1 MQLSAHLFFY
11 YLDSGGGCFGVR
23 RAEDAKKRVRMAKM
37 RYSEMPTD
45 YSCDNL
51 AAMRINED
59 QLESCW
65 SHKSSLHK
73 IIPIRRESSVNEL
86 KHLSIYKSP
95 FCGSPET
102 LVNTTT
108 VNYHTSSLPRCP
120 PIHKSHSLP
129 RGCEEHCHEAIQF
142 NILQVPPED
151 FASQL
156 TRLDIATFRSI
167 APDELSSCAW
177 NKKNKLTVAPNV
189 VAFTRRFNLVSF
201 WTVEEVLSGDSPKKR
216 AEVLGHFIRIAK
228 KLHELNN
235 LHSLFAIV
243 SALQSASVFRLN
255 KTWGYISKKERQTFD
270 KLAEVFSN
278 KNNWGNLR
286 EHMESLKLPCIP
298 YLGLFLTDLVYIDIA
313 HPHSG
318 GLESEQR
325 QLKMNNILRV
335 ISNYQQSDYTHLH
348 ALPHIQEYLGSKQYI
363 EELQKF
369 KEDDQYKRSL
379 NLEPSSPVPSSS
391 SSKES
396 VSDAMAHQGRGS
408 AASLN
413 LSPSRGTGSMRLSSA
428 PVKFVPGHR
437 KSRSLGTKFRS
448 TSLPRNFHKQ
458 GGPHLCSARPSLG
471 TCVFRACHMGNPE
484 DCGIDNPRHSTGDRH
499 LLDDSVI
506 EEHLELREDELH
518 LKDDRLAEDE
528 DCGLLLK
535 NGSPLSELGMS
546 VDDTF
551 QMQGLLRRKTL
562 LKEGKKPAVSS
573 WQKHWMQLCGQ
584 SLVYFAPKSFK
595 GFSTDHRSD
604 YKRDPC
610 KLVSVLGWTVTISD
624 NTAQPDLQLTDPLR
638 GNIYK
643 LRASSRSEALKWY
656 SSLQSAIRGG
666 KEKPLPANLMSFE

>member
-1 MQLSAHLFFY
+1 MQLSAHLYFFY

-23 RAEDAKKRVRMAKM
+23 RAEHAKKRVRMAKM

-59 QLESCW
+59 QLDSCW
-65 SHKSSLHK
+65 SQKTSLHK
-73 IIPIRRESSVNEL
+73 IIPIRRDSSVNEL

-95 FCGSPET
+95 FCGTPE
-102 LVNTTT
+102 LEVNTS
-108 VNYHTSSLPRCP
+108 VNYHSSSLPRCP

-129 RGCEEHCHEAIQF
+129 RGCEERCCESIQF

-156 TRLDIATFRSI
+156 TRLDMETFRSI
-167 APDELSSCAW
+167 SPEELSSCAW
-177 NKKNKLTVAPNV
+177 SKKNKLQVAPNI
-189 VAFTRRFNLVSF
+189 VAFTRRFNHVNF

-216 AEVLGHFIRIAK
+216 AEVLSHFIKIAK

-235 LHSLFAIV
+235 LHSLFAII
-243 SALQSASVFRLN
+243 SSLQCASVFRLA
-255 KTWGYISKKERQTFD
+255 KTWSYLSKKERQTFD
-270 KLAEVFSN
+270 KLADVFSD

-298 YLGLFLTDLVYIDIA
+298 YLGLFLTDLVYIDYA

-335 ISNYQQSDYTHLH
+335 ISNYQQSDYSHLQ

-379 NLEPSSPVPSSS
+379 KLEPPSPVPSSS

-396 VSDAMAHQGRGS
+396 VSDAMAQPGRGS

-413 LSPSRGTGSMRLSSA
+413 NSPSRGSGSMRLSSA
-428 PVKFVPGHR
+428 PIKFVPGHR

-458 GGPHLCSARPSLG
+458 GGSHLCSARPSLG

-499 LLDDSVI
+499 LLDDSFI
-506 EEHLELREDELH
+506 EEHLEIREEEHH

-535 NGSPLSELGMS
+535 NECPLNELGMS
-546 VDDTF
+546 VDEHC
-551 QMQGLLRRKTL
+551 QMQGLLRRKTVV
-562 LKEGKKPAVSS
+562 KEGRKPAVSS
-573 WQKHWMQLCGQ
+573 WQKHWIQLWGH
-584 SLVYFAPKSFK
+584 SLLFFGPKSFK
-595 GFSTDHRSD
+595 GFSNDHRSD

-610 KLVSVLGWTVTISD
+610 KAKSILGWTVTISD
-624 NTAQPDLQLTDPLR
+624 NTAQPDFQLTDSAG
-638 GNIYK
+638 GNVYK
-643 LRASSRSEALKWY
+643 FKAPSRSEALKWY
-656 SSLQSAIRGG
+656 CYLQHAIKGG